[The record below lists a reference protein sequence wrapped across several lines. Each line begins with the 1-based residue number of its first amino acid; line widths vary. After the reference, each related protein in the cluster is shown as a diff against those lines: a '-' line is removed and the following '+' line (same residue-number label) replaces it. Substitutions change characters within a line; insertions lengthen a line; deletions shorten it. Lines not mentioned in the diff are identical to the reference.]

1 MGQYTDAD
9 WYRQSVADYT
19 AQYGTV
25 PPPWVIAADS
35 HPYSMRWRMG
45 GGETF
50 MMVFQEWW
58 EQQAWQE
65 RERVAYFLK
74 WPPPPRWIP
83 WMADVIW
90 DLEPWDEDGE
100 FDYTRYYAQLEQL
113 GLGGTADV
121 EADMEDSRW
130 D

>member
-1 MGQYTDAD
+1 MGQYADAD
-9 WYRQSVADYT
+9 WYRQSVADYL
-19 AQYGTV
+19 AQYGAV
-25 PPPWVIAADS
+25 PPPWIIAADS

-58 EQQAWQE
+58 EQHAWHE
-65 RERVAYFLK
+65 RERVTYFLK

-90 DLEPWDEDGE
+90 DLEPWEEDGE

-113 GLGGTADV
+113 GFGGTADV

>member
-1 MGQYTDAD
+1 MGQYADED
-9 WYRQSVADYT
+9 WYQHDVADYT

-25 PPPWVIAADS
+25 PPPWIIAADS

-58 EQQAWQE
+58 EQRAWQE
-65 RERVAYFLK
+65 HERVTYFLK

-90 DLEPWDEDGE
+90 DLEPWAEEDE
-100 FDYTRYYAQLEQL
+100 FDYTRYYAQLEQA
-113 GLGGTADV
+113 GFGGTADV